1 MLQTDGNGRIFA
13 GVGNDNRN
21 LIHRV
26 IGMEKNL
33 KLWQAIIGLIGLI
46 ITVGSLIVNQSNK
59 IETQHLRIEFLESAS
74 RDQALQIKDLNTQS
88 AQQFKEI
95 NGKLTEILV
104 ALQNK
109 QNKK

>member
-1 MLQTDGNGRIFA
+1 
-13 GVGNDNRN
+13 
-21 LIHRV
+21 
-26 IGMEKNL
+26 MEKGL
-33 KLWQAIIGLIGLI
+33 KIWQAVVGLIMLI
-46 ITVGSLIVNQSNK
+46 ITVGTAIINQSNK